1 MRLKLY
7 LGKQQ
12 QSLMLAR
19 REYVWYFVG
28 ETVTLFLSELR
39 QKYAAD
45 FFAITLS
52 WSQSGH
58 V

>member
-28 ETVTLFLSELR
+28 ETVTLFLSGLR
-39 QKYAAD
+39 QNYEVALLY
-45 FFAITLS
+45 FLL
-52 WSQSGH
+52 
-58 V
+58 